1 MRLRIY
7 LSDSQAPL
15 TRKWLKY
22 SFKYMYIYSLVEGMK
37 RDCLVLSNNSDGQ
50 GVREGMNIVF
60 KREILSRFISWR
72 YMFCVHKIKK
82 RERRKENEEEK
93 GGGKSTSRV
102 PRDVFCLCTVGAASS
117 ANEMQLDPHRS
128 TSRTRWTKAWNE
140 TFCSRITLDRI
151 SRYMQR
157 ISQDRRDE

>member
-82 RERRKENEEEK
+82 KREKKGKWRRE
-93 GGGKSTSRV
+93 GKSTSRV
-102 PRDVFCLCTVGAASS
+102 PRDVFCLCTVAAASS
-117 ANEMQLDPHRS
+117 TNEMQLDPHRS